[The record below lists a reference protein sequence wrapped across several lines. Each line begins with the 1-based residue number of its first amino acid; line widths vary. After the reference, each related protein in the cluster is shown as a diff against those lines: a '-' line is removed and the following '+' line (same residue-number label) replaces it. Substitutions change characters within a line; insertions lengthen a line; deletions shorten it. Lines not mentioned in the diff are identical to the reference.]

1 MTIETEICVYAK
13 IGDIGAFKQPLESHA
28 QCNLRN
34 EKGSVRVRKVTKGT
48 SVTYETTVKKKLKDS
63 VSAKNIEIN
72 RPCDQEY
79 YENFR
84 SICIDEMVKD
94 RFVFPLRKLSLLVD
108 GKEEE
113 IDLNAYKGTV
123 DIQYEV
129 DVFPKE
135 GGGYHDWCKID
146 LELDALIPILTKVIG
161 DKDIKLNLKISQL
174 PFKPK
179 NAILSNTTN
188 EDEKKIIDQL
198 RDTVMTREIKDAK

>member
-1 MTIETEICVYAK
+1 MSIETEICIYAK
-13 IGDIGAFKQPLESHA
+13 IGDFSGLMNPLESHA

-34 EKGSVRVRKVTKGT
+34 DKGSVRVRKITRGGN
-48 SVTYETTVKKKLKDS
+48 STYETTVKKKLKDS

-72 RPCDQEY
+72 RPCDEEY

-84 SICIDEMVKD
+84 SICVDEMVKD
-94 RFVFPLRKLSLLVD
+94 RFIFPLRKLSLLVD
-108 GKEEE
+108 GQEDE
-113 IDLNAYKGTV
+113 IDLNAYRGSI

-135 GGGYHDWCKID
+135 GGGYHEWCKID

-161 DKDIKLNLKISQL
+161 DKDIKLNLKISHL

-179 NAILSNTTN
+179 EAILSNTT
-188 EDEKKIIDQL
+188 DQSQKAIIDKM
-198 RDTVMTREIKDAK
+198 RDTVMTRVIKDA